1 MRCTII
7 AALIILTSSVRAQP
21 STDQTDWSSGIVF
34 FPDDYG
40 FGTGFIQQNGT
51 EWLSEGRLS
60 LEFPLEYELIA
71 YQIANGWDVVAGDF
85 DNDGFPDLACSEQQP
100 VPSISILHNPGA
112 GGEGIWLK
120 TAVYSGAG
128 SIRTLAA
135 GDIDG
140 DDDQDLVASK
150 GNAFPFT
157 LFWLENP
164 GGSGSWEYH
173 HIAETTVLAHID
185 CGDPDSDGDTDIAAA
200 YSMDDRI
207 SVFINNGG
215 GVSWLEETVTD
226 SSDGPYQVLF
236 DDIDNNGVQDLL
248 AVLRTSD
255 RISWFHRDQSSCSW
269 TEHTVTEFYHPY
281 AVSTGDYDGNGTLDI
296 LAVGYDEGQAYLCY
310 SPDGTGE
317 SWVSYQLLEE
327 SEGALTCAFADFCG
341 DGFPDPV
348 VTQYSEKLLI
358 VLSNDATMPWD
369 WFSTVLNTDKAVSV
383 AVLDSDLDGRQ
394 EVAVLFG
401 NSLRLASVRPDTF
414 CLEGS
419 LNSQIAPIPEGCD
432 YVDWG
437 EIYWNAVTPEGTS
450 ISFQVRAS
458 QDPYDM
464 GAWSDPIT
472 ESGTCLDGI
481 LPLDPYY
488 MQYRVNLQSSSS
500 SVSPLLFSMGIQG
513 WWPGETEEENRASV
527 STDIIA
533 VAANPCRGPALV
545 TVSPG
550 SLENGVLAVYDT
562 SGRVVFSEGVPSGG
576 GSIMVNIPPLP
587 AGVYTLAYRS
597 SSLDA
602 VERLCVIR

>member
-1 MRCTII
+1 MERMRCTII

-40 FGTGFIQQNGT
+40 FGTGFIQQNRT

-100 VPSISILHNPGA
+100 VPSISILHNPDA
-112 GGEGIWLK
+112 GVDGIWLK

-236 DDIDNNGVQDLL
+236 DDIDNDGVQDLL

-281 AVSTGDYDGNGTLDI
+281 AVSTGTMMAMELWI
-296 LAVGYDEGQAYLCY
+296 YLPWATTRAGV
-310 SPDGTGE
+310 SLLQPDGTGE

-327 SEGALTCAFADFCG
+327 SEDALTCAFADFCG

-401 NSLRLASVRPDTF
+401 NSLRLVSVRPDTF

-513 WWPGETEEENRASV
+513 GGQERPRKRTEHRSAPIS
-527 STDIIA
+527 SQSRQIP
-533 VAANPCRGPALV
+533 AAELLR
-545 TVSPG
+545 
-550 SLENGVLAVYDT
+550 
-562 SGRVVFSEGVPSGG
+562 
-576 GSIMVNIPPLP
+576 
-587 AGVYTLAYRS
+587 
-597 SSLDA
+597 
-602 VERLCVIR
+602 